1 MIGRESQQFYSYSTK
16 SSIKTKIGYKMC
28 LSSVPSYIYATVK
41 ATESS
46 LPHTF
51 NVTVLDVKES
61 YFEVELKRTDISE
74 GWNMFVT
81 VDWNMY
87 TGDFL
92 VVNNKAIWLPDVFT
106 VSTDLNRENAA
117 IDCNKREGQLVEIAD
132 KRSFKLVY
140 NYVRNNFQFEKQEF
154 VDFWLGS
161 SYNILT
167 SQVTQSNGEHGYNEG
182 WHPGGWPKNQ
192 LGRTGLIIRVASP
205 DLRRDHGMGNLD
217 PFNLH
222 TVIKL
227 CALEID

>member
-1 MIGRESQQFYSYSTK
+1 MKHLLILVCCTLNVVLSSKLFQFYTRIRMFILFNRCLTDQLTINRQSQELYSYSTK

-92 VVNNKAIWLPDVFT
+92 VVNNKAIWIHDVFT
-106 VSTDLNRENAA
+106 VTKLNRERAA

-154 VDFWLGS
+154 VEFWLGS
-161 SYNILT
+161 SYNIL
-167 SQVTQSNGEHGYNEG
+167 VNN
-182 WHPGGWPKNQ
+182 
-192 LGRTGLIIRVASP
+192 
-205 DLRRDHGMGNLD
+205 
-217 PFNLH
+217 FN
-222 TVIKL
+222 
-227 CALEID
+227 